1 MALLFGSNPAPSLNK
16 RTCMTAVS
24 LWTPPG
30 GFSAYDRWTN
40 CITRCSD
47 VEIWGACAVG
57 CRLSLWRTGFDPGSV
72 LLRKYHWDMFL
83 SMPSLSRIS
92 TNSTYTFSNPS
103 RKLCNIT
110 SWRRR
115 QIRRLETAGNVHSL
129 LKTNFNFDFNYVY
142 AVVSL
147 PDSVVTSVYSI

>member
-1 MALLFGSNPAPSLNK
+1 
-16 RTCMTAVS
+16 MTAAS

-30 GFSAYDRWTN
+30 AFSAYDRWTN

-47 VEIWGACAVG
+47 VEIWGACAVD
-57 CRLSLWRTGFDPGSV
+57 CRLSLRRTGFDPGPV
-72 LLRKYHWDMFL
+72 ILRKYHRDMFL

-92 TNSTYTFSNPS
+92 TKSTYTFSHLS
-103 RKLCNIT
+103 RKLCNIA

-115 QIRRLETAGNVHSL
+115 QIRRLETAGNIHSL
-129 LKTNFNFDFNYVY
+129 VKTNFNFDCTYIY

-147 PDSVVTSVYSI
+147 PDSVLTSVFSAQFYCWTMK